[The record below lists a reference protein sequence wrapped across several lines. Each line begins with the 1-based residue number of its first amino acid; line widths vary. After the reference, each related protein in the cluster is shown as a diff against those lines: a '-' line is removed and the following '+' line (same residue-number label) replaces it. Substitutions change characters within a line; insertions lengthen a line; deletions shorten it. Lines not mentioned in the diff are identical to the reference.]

1 MSVAWSSNDQE
12 VIERSLE
19 EHLNN
24 SQRYLHNVFCVLTTS
39 VNLSKFAC
47 MSIAFS
53 LISKSFINSGI
64 KEDAD
69 ESEIKDIF
77 EVERCVAWI
86 KKHDLH
92 NVTLQ
97 FPDKLLQYAPV
108 VAKQLGESLSNRR

>member
-1 MSVAWSSNDQE
+1 MLFFLELSQ
-12 VIERSLE
+12 SL
-19 EHLNN
+19 
-24 SQRYLHNVFCVLTTS
+24 FCE
-39 VNLSKFAC
+39 
-47 MSIAFS
+47 
-53 LISKSFINSGI
+53 LISYSFINSGI
-64 KEDAD
+64 KEDAN
-69 ESEIKDIF
+69 EAEIRDIF